1 MACVVGSKKQGTR
14 LVSTLRRILL
24 ILILAGVI
32 LLTAAQIASSFLLK
46 PILERQAGHL
56 FQVPVYV
63 DQAGANLFTGSFWM
77 KGVRIKNARGFQE
90 SNFLLARTISI
101 NLNLPSFLTSEFA
114 VNRILLKDPVFTF
127 EVNKEGQ
134 SNLSQFTDQ
143 ISDRFQKF
151 LETKPK
157 LIRLIT
163 RFTLEKFAVRNG
175 LLQAINQQDAERNLN
190 FKSISFS
197 LARLVYPP
205 DPEEALP
212 AAFYINA
219 TVPGAQEGQI
229 LILGRLNPFVPKK
242 SFDITGSGKNLEFSR
257 YSAFFPDFPLK
268 FKEGALQFKIKALC
282 HENQVDVYHQVRLEG
297 LRLQAKE
304 FRKRKPPLVFD
315 LAPETVLHFFNDLQP
330 AAEPFEFD
338 FRVTGD
344 LGDPQFNVFSAVEQR
359 FRQTIYDRVTNQMKA
374 INAKAKKIS
383 QGDIAEIAEAVSSKS
398 LGYH

>member
-1 MACVVGSKKQGTR
+1 MSA
-14 LVSTLRRILL
+14 LRRVLL
-24 ILILAGVI
+24 ILFLAGVI

-63 DQAGANLFTGSFWM
+63 DQAGANLFAGSFWM

-90 SNFLLARTISI
+90 SDFLTARTISI
-101 NLNLPSFLTSEFA
+101 NVNFPSLLTSEF
-114 VNRILLKDPVFTF
+114 VVSRILLKDPVFTF
-127 EVNKEGQ
+127 EVNGKGQ
-134 SNLSQFTDQ
+134 SNVSQFAQQ
-143 ISDRFQKF
+143 ISDRFQRF
-151 LETKPK
+151 LERKPK

-175 LLQAINQQDAERNLN
+175 VLQIINQQEPEQNLN

-212 AAFYINA
+212 AAFYVNA
-219 TVPGAQEGQI
+219 TVPGIQEGKI
-229 LILGRLNPFVPKK
+229 LLLGRLNPFVPKK
-242 SFDITGSGKNLEFSR
+242 SFDITGSAKGLEFNR
-257 YSAFFPDFPLK
+257 YSAFFPDFPFR
-268 FKEGALQFKIKALC
+268 FKEGTLQLKVKALC
-282 HENQVDVYHQVRLEG
+282 HENQVDIYNQVRLEG
-297 LRLQAKE
+297 LRLTAKE

-330 AAEPFEFD
+330 ATEPFEFD

-344 LGDPQFNVFSAVEQR
+344 LGNPRFNVFSAVGQR
-359 FRQTIYDRVTNQMKA
+359 FRQTINDRVTNQMKA
-374 INAKAKKIS
+374 IDEKAKKIS
-383 QGDIAEIAEAVSSKS
+383 QGDIAEITEISLRGAERRGN
-398 LGYH
+398 L

>member
-1 MACVVGSKKQGTR
+1 MSA
-14 LVSTLRRILL
+14 LRRVLL
-24 ILILAGVI
+24 ILFLAGVI

-63 DQAGANLFTGSFWM
+63 DQAGANLFAGSFWM

-90 SNFLLARTISI
+90 SDFLTARTISI
-101 NLNLPSFLTSEFA
+101 NVNFPSLLTSEF
-114 VNRILLKDPVFTF
+114 VVSRILLKDPIFTF
-127 EVNKEGQ
+127 EVNGEGQ
-134 SNLSQFTDQ
+134 SNVSQFAQQ
-143 ISDRFQKF
+143 ISDRFQRF
-151 LETKPK
+151 LERKPK

-175 LLQAINQQDAERNLN
+175 VLQIFNQQEPEQNLN

-212 AAFYINA
+212 AAFYVNA
-219 TVPGAQEGQI
+219 TVPGIQEGKI
-229 LILGRLNPFVPKK
+229 LLLGRLNPFVPKK
-242 SFDITGSGKNLEFSR
+242 SFDITGSAKGLEFNR
-257 YSAFFPDFPLK
+257 YSAFFPDFPFR
-268 FKEGALQFKIKALC
+268 FKEGTLQLKVKALC
-282 HENQVDVYHQVRLEG
+282 HENQVDIYNQVRLEG
-297 LRLQAKE
+297 FRLTAKE

-330 AAEPFEFD
+330 ATEPFEFD

-344 LGDPQFNVFSAVEQR
+344 LGNPRFNVFSAVGQR
-359 FRQTIYDRVTNQMKA
+359 FRQTINDRVTNQMKA
-374 INAKAKKIS
+374 IDEKAKKLS
-383 QGDIAEIAEAVSSKS
+383 QGDIAEITEAVSSKS
-398 LGYH
+398 LAHH